1 MKNSILSLLGGIV
14 VWLMGVSIYLISYYI
29 QILENQELQTNILLV
44 IGIIPSALTGTYL
57 FYRNGKMKPT
67 YLALTFVLVAAS
79 LDALITVPV
88 FVIPSGGSYAE
99 FFSDPMFYTI
109 LLELFILTIYSTTYS
124 KTYFAKHIKNK
135 KVS

>member
-29 QILENQELQTNILLV
+29 HILENQELQTNISLA
-44 IGIIPSALTGTYL
+44 IGIVPSALTGTYL

-67 YLALTFVLVAAS
+67 SLALTFVLVAAS

-99 FFSDPMFYTI
+99 FFGDPMFYTI
-109 LLELFILTIYSTTYS
+109 MIEFFFLT
-124 KTYFAKHIKNK
+124 TYFAKYLNTQQA
-135 KVS
+135 S